1 MFFNFFQLR
10 NRLSVYY
17 ESICPDSRRFILNQV
32 VPLHE
37 KFDQFIDL
45 ELVPFGNANVTYPN
59 HDNKPVFQCQHGP
72 DECYGNRA
80 QACVIELIRN
90 QKLSLNYV
98 NCMFEDEEWKQP
110 RITAEKVM

>member
-1 MFFNFFQLR
+1 M
-10 NRLSVYY
+10 
-17 ESICPDSRRFILNQV
+17 
-32 VPLHE
+32 VPLHQ

-98 NCMFEDEEWKQP
+98 KCMFEDEEWKQP